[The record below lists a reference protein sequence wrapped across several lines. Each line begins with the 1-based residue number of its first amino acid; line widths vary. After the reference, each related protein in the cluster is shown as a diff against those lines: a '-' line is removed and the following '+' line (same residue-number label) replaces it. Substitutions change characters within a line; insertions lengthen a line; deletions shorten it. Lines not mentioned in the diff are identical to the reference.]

1 MANHRTTLTDH
12 TQTAAHAAK
21 SAKFIVD
28 TDALDVITKDKDGQP
43 YSLVERSEQGPVNDP
58 RELISLIRSWKG
70 IAIGHATAD
79 DMMSKVFEEYAVPLT
94 REDIRGY
101 VSAVE
106 SGDIDSKDDATAWA
120 RRNGYG
126 SIDHFRSR
134 IRHYELGSYL
144 LEQLYA

>member
-1 MANHRTTLTDH
+1 MANHRTTFTDH

-28 TDALDVITKDKDGQP
+28 TDALDVLTRGEDGQP
-43 YSLVERSEQGPVNDP
+43 YSLVERSEQGPAKDP
-58 RELISLIRSWKG
+58 RELVSLIRSWKG
-70 IAIGHATAD
+70 VAIGPTTAD
-79 DMMSKVFEEYAVPLT
+79 DMMGKVFEEYAVPLT
-94 REDIRGY
+94 KEDIRGY

-106 SGDIDSKDDATAWA
+106 SGDIDSKDDATAWV
-120 RRNGYG
+120 RRNGYLSLDG
-126 SIDHFRSR
+126 FRHR

>member
-1 MANHRTTLTDH
+1 MANHRTTFINH
-12 TQTAAHAAK
+12 TQTAARAAK
-21 SAKFIVD
+21 STTFILDVS
-28 TDALDVITKDKDGQP
+28 ALDVITKGKDGQP
-43 YSLVERSEQGPVNDP
+43 YSLVERSEQGPVKDP

-70 IAIGHATAD
+70 IAIGATAAD
-79 DMMSKVFEEYAVPLT
+79 DIMGKVFEEYAVLLT

-106 SGDIDSKDDATAWA
+106 SGGINSKDDATAWA

-126 SIDHFRSR
+126 SIDQLRSR
-134 IRHYELGSYL
+134 LRHYELGSYL